1 VKRGLRVAWGGLPWL
16 VAWAALLAHGPDLD
30 LAVGALVLVLATTL
44 SAIFWPLA
52 LNGVAIGAS
61 LLAFNWQFVPPRGS
75 LQIAL
80 VQHLWLLLTLASCGG
95 LVAWLVARQR
105 RAVDA
110 ARTAQARSEGLGA
123 LGSALRDA
131 DDPVDALLTAL
142 APLSAQAPCA
152 LSADGDVAWGAPS
165 AHARTGLLQCAR
177 LRSAFGPGTGRH
189 EDEADWY
196 LPLRGAL
203 TTLGAACLRPAPEA
217 AVDAAALAHAQA
229 LCDLA
234 GQALERRQ
242 AVAQAQAANE
252 AAAQQRLRNTVLAG
266 VAHDHRTPLAAILT
280 AVSGLR
286 EQGDRLDA
294 AQREQRLHL
303 IQDEAE
309 QLLRIA
315 ENSLQLARLG
325 ETGEPDAPLALRCDW
340 QAPEELVGSV
350 LARVRR
356 RDLAQRIKAYVAPGL
371 PLLRCDAVLVVQAL
385 DNLLDN
391 ALRHGGDGAVALRA
405 ERRGD
410 RLWLAVRDRGPGV
423 PLAERDGLFTPYR
436 RGPNAQGRGAG
447 LGLALAQAV
456 AQAHGGRLRL
466 RDRDDGPGSSFEL
479 ELPLPPDEPSPA
491 AA

>member
-1 VKRGLRVAWGGLPWL
+1 MKRSLRVAWGGLPWL
-16 VAWAALLAHGPDLD
+16 LAWAALLAHGPDLD

-52 LNGVAIGAS
+52 LNGGAIGAS
-61 LLAFNWQFVPPRGS
+61 LLAFNWLFVPPRGS

-80 VQHLWLLLTLASCGG
+80 AQHLWLLTTLALCGG

-105 RAVDA
+105 QAVDA
-110 ARTAQARSEGLGA
+110 ARTAQARSEGLRA
-123 LGSALRDA
+123 LGNALRDA
-131 DDPVDALLTAL
+131 DDPVGALLGAL
-142 APLSAQAPCA
+142 APLSTEAPGA
-152 LSADGDVAWGAPS
+152 GGTDGEAWWGEPS
-165 AHARTGLLQCAR
+165 GHARTGLLQCAR

-189 EDEADWY
+189 EDEAHWY
-196 LPLRGAL
+196 LPLRGAS
-203 TTLGAACLRPAPEA
+203 TTLGAACLRPPSDA
-217 AVDAAALAHAQA
+217 AHDPAALAHAQA

-234 GQALERRQ
+234 GQAWERQ
-242 AVAQAQAANE
+242 HALAQAQRANE

-294 AQREQRLHL
+294 AQREQRLRL

-325 ETGEPDAPLALRCDW
+325 ETGETEGPLALRCDW

-356 RDLAQRIKAYVAPGL
+356 RDPAQRIKAYVAPEL

-391 ALRHGGDGAVALRA
+391 ALRHGGEGAVALRA

-423 PLAERDGLFTPYR
+423 PLTERDTLFTPYR
-436 RGPNAQGRGAG
+436 RGAAAQGRGAG

-456 AQAHGGRLRL
+456 AHAHGGRLRL
-466 RDRDDGPGSSFEL
+466 RDRDDGAGSSFEL
-479 ELPLPPDEPSPA
+479 ELPLPPDEPAPA